1 MFGID
6 ADRERKCRDVDVSNA
21 KAPAKVSMLQG
32 VVSNI
37 SNPYWLSLSE
47 RERLRFIIRDLTKNN
62 IIQENKSSF
71 ASPVILEK
79 KSKMVVIGFVAMS
92 GLSIKTP

>member
-32 VVSNI
+32 VSNI